1 MVSVLIPAYNAE
13 KTINRCLDSILC
25 QTFQDIELIIVN
37 DGSTDNTLSILL
49 NYAEKDKRIII
60 YNQPNQGVSA
70 ARNTGL
76 RNASGDYILYVDS
89 DDWI

>member
-49 NYAEKDKRIII
+49 IMLRRISG
-60 YNQPNQGVSA
+60 YNLQSA
-70 ARNTGL
+70 KSRCFCC
-76 RNASGDYILYVDS
+76 
-89 DDWI
+89 